1 MLIIPT
7 TNKLK
12 TMKKTLM
19 RAYER
24 PEAEMLDFIVES
36 SFLILSVTGK
46 DQDPVGGAEEGE
58 TDDWEWN

>member
-1 MLIIPT
+1 
-7 TNKLK
+7 
-12 TMKKTLM
+12 MKKTTM

-36 SFLILSVTGK
+36 SFLILSVTDGK
-46 DQDPVGGAEEGE
+46 DDPVGGADAGD